1 MYQQSVNQHHLRHL
15 HRHVCPPKLLNQG
28 GLRYD
33 ESRLTNHTVYS
44 IIILPKTYIGDF
56 AIPSFSLSTVG
67 LMILASLA
75 ATMAKRKHFPSEK
88 NMLDCMTHIADTEV
102 QIFHHCFSINLL

>member
-1 MYQQSVNQHHLRHL
+1 MW
-15 HRHVCPPKLLNQG
+15 
-28 GLRYD
+28 
-33 ESRLTNHTVYS
+33 LTNHTVYNIAS
-44 IIILPKTYIGDF
+44 NIGDF

-75 ATMAKRKHFPSEK
+75 ATMPKHKHFPSEK

-102 QIFHHCFSINLL
+102 